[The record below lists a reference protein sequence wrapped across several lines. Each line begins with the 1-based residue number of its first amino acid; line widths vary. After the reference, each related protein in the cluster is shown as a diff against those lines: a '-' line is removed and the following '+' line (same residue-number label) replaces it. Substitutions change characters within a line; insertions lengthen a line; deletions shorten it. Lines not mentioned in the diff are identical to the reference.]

1 MTQQLTQS
9 RPLPARGVRSGPPH
23 RRRRASPARRREAAA
38 GYLFILP
45 LFLGVSLFAFY
56 PLVRNFYLSLT
67 ETGVFGGE
75 RFVGADQYHRLVSDG
90 EFWRALLNTFA
101 YAGIAILGIPISL
114 VIAGLL
120 NRCGLR
126 FRSAYRVV
134 FFLPVVTMPVAIGM
148 IWQLLYNGEH
158 GVVNQLL
165 GLVGLD
171 PVQWLSDSRTTILAI
186 GLVGVWAG
194 IGHHVVLLLAALQ
207 NVPGD
212 LLEAAK
218 LDGAGPARRFLR
230 VSVPMI
236 SPAVFLVSVL
246 TVIGAMQ
253 TFDLVLIMMGPSNPA
268 IQSAQTIVYYFYDQ
282 ALIYHDRGYAA
293 AIVTVLLVV
302 NLILTGAQ
310 FALQRRWVH
319 DDA

>member
-1 MTQQLTQS
+1 MSQQLTRP
-9 RPLPARGVRSGPPH
+9 RPLPAGGTRKGPPT
-23 RRRRASPARRREAAA
+23 RRRRGQAGRREALA

-56 PLVRNFYLSLT
+56 PLVRNFYLSMT
-67 ETGVFGGE
+67 ETGVFAGE
-75 RFVGADQYHRLVSDG
+75 TFVGADQYQRLVSDG
-90 EFWRALLNTFA
+90 EFWRALLNTFG
-101 YAGIAILGIPISL
+101 YAAIAMLGIPISL
-114 VIAGLL
+114 VVAGLL
-120 NRCGLR
+120 NRSGLR
-126 FRSAYRVV
+126 FKSAYRVI

-148 IWQLLYNGEH
+148 IWQLLYNGNH
-158 GVVNQLL
+158 GIINQLL
-165 GLVGLD
+165 GLVGIS
-171 PVQWLSDSRTTILAI
+171 PVQWLSDSRFSLVAI

-207 NVPGD
+207 NVPNE

-218 LDGAGPARRFLR
+218 LDGAGPVRRFR
-230 VSVPMI
+230 SVSVPMI

-246 TVIGAMQ
+246 TVIHSMQ

-293 AIVTVLLVV
+293 AIVTALLLV
-302 NLILTGAQ
+302 NLILTAMQ
-310 FALQRRWVH
+310 FSLQKRWVH